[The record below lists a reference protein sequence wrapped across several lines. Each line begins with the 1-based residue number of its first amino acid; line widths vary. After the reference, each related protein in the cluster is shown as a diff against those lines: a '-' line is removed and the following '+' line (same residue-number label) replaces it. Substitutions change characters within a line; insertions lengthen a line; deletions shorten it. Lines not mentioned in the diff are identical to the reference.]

1 MARENIND
9 LLAFLA
15 VAEEKSFTRA
25 AAKMGV
31 SQSALSHTI
40 RGLEARLGIRL
51 LTRTTRSVS
60 PTEAGERLM
69 QRIGPRLQEVET
81 ALADVRELSEKP
93 SGTIRITTSDH
104 AANTILLPRLEKFL
118 PNYPDIHVELVVD
131 YGLTNIVA
139 ERYDAGVRFG
149 EQVTKDM
156 VAVRI
161 GPDSSMAAVA
171 SPDYFA
177 KHGKPRTPHD
187 LTEHNCINLR
197 MPTRGGLY
205 AWEFEKSGREINVR
219 VDGQLV
225 FNGIEQILHA
235 ALGGLGLG
243 YVPEDLAQPYLKQKR
258 LVRVLQDWCPPFP
271 GFYLYYP
278 SRKQHSLAFTL
289 LVDALR
295 YRD

>member
-1 MARENIND
+1 
-9 LLAFLA
+9 
-15 VAEEKSFTRA
+15 
-25 AAKMGV
+25 
-31 SQSALSHTI
+31 
-40 RGLEARLGIRL
+40 
-51 LTRTTRSVS
+51 
-60 PTEAGERLM
+60 
-69 QRIGPRLQEVET
+69 
-81 ALADVRELSEKP
+81 
-93 SGTIRITTSDH
+93 
-104 AANTILLPRLEKFL
+104 
-118 PNYPDIHVELVVD
+118 
-131 YGLTNIVA
+131 
-139 ERYDAGVRFG
+139 
-149 EQVTKDM
+149 
-156 VAVRI
+156 
-161 GPDSSMAAVA
+161 
-171 SPDYFA
+171 
-177 KHGKPRTPHD
+177 
-187 LTEHNCINLR
+187 